1 MSIFKNKH
9 MMVATLMAPLLG
21 LGTYLAVDMFVSEK
35 PKVAE
40 PGQNY
45 LLVEK
50 PNCRRSTGRCGL
62 KNAEFELELSFD
74 RLAGN
79 SLLLKLR
86 SAHPLDGVL
95 LGQMVNEDDETPPI
109 PMRPASPDG
118 LYWDIEFTNPDP
130 ANQRLRLVASANES
144 LYMGDVALKFTM
156 GETDK

>member
-1 MSIFKNKH
+1 
-9 MMVATLMAPLLG
+9 MAPLLG
-21 LGTYLAVDMFVSEK
+21 LGTYFAVDLLISEK

-40 PGQNY
+40 PGQSY

-74 RLAGN
+74 RLSGN
-79 SLLLKLR
+79 RLLLKLR

-118 LYWDIEFTNPDP
+118 LYWDIEFPNPDP